1 MSETTYITV
10 TDEQGE
16 ARIRREAESCLGF
29 SRVRLTLGAV
39 MELSLLQSPYIL
51 GGEVTDN
58 DICAAMD
65 ACYPDESDPMPKMPR
80 EEFHRELEGEIERA
94 FGAYKLL
101 DDTGLPK
108 GRESDTPVCS
118 PEWMCDIIG
127 MAAQSLSGLTLKAA
141 LWEIP
146 LATLIHLGLAT
157 ARRNGAIT
165 RRDLG
170 ADEAIA
176 KLLEMRRKAKEAGN
190 G

>member
-1 MSETTYITV
+1 MAESPRIVV

-16 ARIRREAESCLGF
+16 ARIRREVESCLGF

-65 ACYPDESDPMPKMPR
+65 SCYPNEDEPMPRMPR
-80 EEFHRELEGEIERA
+80 EEFHREFEGEIARA

-118 PEWMCDIIG
+118 PEWACDIIG
-127 MAAQSLSGLTLKAA
+127 MATQSLPSLTWEDA
-141 LWEIP
+141 LWHMP
-146 LATLIHLGLAT
+146 LIALVHLGLAT

-170 ADEAIA
+170 ADAAIA
-176 KLLEMRRKAKEAGN
+176 QLLEMRRKAKEAGN

>member
-1 MSETTYITV
+1 MSETAFITV
-10 TDEQGE
+10 TDEAGE

-51 GGEVTDN
+51 GDEVEDK
-58 DICAAMD
+58 DIAAAMS
-65 ACYPDESDPMPKMPR
+65 ALNREAMPPAQ
-80 EEFHRELEGEIERA
+80 FHAELEDEIKRA

>member
-1 MSETTYITV
+1 MTESPRIVV

-51 GGEVTDN
+51 GGEVEDK
-58 DICAAMD
+58 DIAAAMS
-65 ACYPDESDPMPKMPR
+65 ALNCETMPPAQ
-80 EEFHRELEGEIERA
+80 FHAELEDEIERA

-170 ADEAIA
+170 ANAAVA
-176 KLLEMRRKAKEAGN
+176 KLLEMRRKAKEADN

>member
-16 ARIRREAESCLGF
+16 ARIRREVESCLGF

-51 GGEVTDN
+51 GGKATDA
-58 DICAAMD
+58 DTAKAMSVLG
-65 ACYPDESDPMPKMPR
+65 CKGDEPAL
-80 EEFHRELEGEIERA
+80 FHAELEDEIGRA

-108 GRESDTPVCS
+108 GRESETPVCS